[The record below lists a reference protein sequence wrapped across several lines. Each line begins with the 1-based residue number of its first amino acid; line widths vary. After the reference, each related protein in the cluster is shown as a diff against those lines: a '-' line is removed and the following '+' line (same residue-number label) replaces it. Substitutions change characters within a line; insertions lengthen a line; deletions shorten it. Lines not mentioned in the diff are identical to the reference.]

1 MDKTFSEH
9 NEDKPLGE
17 SLGWR
22 RIATSR
28 PYQSHWHNLRQDR
41 VVLPAG
47 QEITYSYQEH
57 PGFVTIVPVTDD
69 RQIILLRSY
78 RYTVDDWCWELPA
91 GGLGDKPGVPLA
103 EVARQELAEETGA
116 ECRSLDMIGWFYTM
130 NGTADAR
137 CTVFIAQG
145 AQINGATDL
154 EPTEHSEVHLV
165 PIAQA
170 MQIARDGRMSDG
182 DSALALLRCE
192 PMLMGKQHDLVV
204 VAYDPTW
211 PLLFEAEAARLAV
224 IFGEQLVAIH
234 HMGSTSVPGIW
245 AKPVIDIMPVVHN
258 IETVDSLNDKMR
270 ALGYVPKGEYG
281 IAGRRFF
288 NLCDGERRMFNVH
301 VYEVGNPEIAN
312 HLDFVEYLRAHPDEA
327 AAYGALKRDLVLRY
341 RDQIDSYTNGKTD
354 FIVSIR
360 DIAQQGKEAPLND

>member
-1 MDKTFSEH
+1 MTYPLND
-9 NEDKPLGE
+9 DKPLGE
-17 SLGWR
+17 SLGWQ

-28 PYQSHWHNLRQDR
+28 LYQSHWHNLRQDQ

-47 QEITYSYQEH
+47 QEITFTYQEH
-57 PGFVTIVPVTDD
+57 PGFVTVLPVTDD
-69 RQIILLRSY
+69 GQIILLRSY
-78 RYTVDDWCWELPA
+78 RYAVDDWCWELPA
-91 GGLGDKPGVPLA
+91 GGLGDKPDVSTE

-116 ECRSLDMIGWFYTM
+116 VCRSLNMIGWFYAM
-130 NGTADAR
+130 NGTSDAR

-145 AQINGATDL
+145 AHINGATDL
-154 EPTEHSEVHLV
+154 EATELSEVHLV
-165 PIAQA
+165 PVAQA
-170 MQIARDGRMSDG
+170 MQMARDGRISDG

-192 PMLMGKQHDLVV
+192 PMLLGKQHNLEV

-224 IFGEQLVAIH
+224 IFGEQLAAIH

-245 AKPVIDIMPVVHN
+245 AKPVIDIMPVVYD
-258 IETVDSLNDKMR
+258 IEAVDNLNDLMS
-270 ALGYVPKGEYG
+270 ALGYIPKGEYG

-301 VYEVGNPEIAN
+301 VYQVDNPEIAN

-341 RDQIDSYTNGKTD
+341 ADKIDSYTDGKTD
-354 FIVSIR
+354 FIVATR
-360 DIAQQGKEAPLND
+360 DIAQQEKEARLNV